1 MWQGMVFI
9 LSKHFNYFVI
19 ALLKQS
25 INAKKRELSSKIR
38 TLKFAIEKNH
48 HLKSI
53 LHVRISAATL
63 K

>member
-25 INAKKRELSSKIR
+25 INAKKRELYSKIR
-38 TLKFAIEKNH
+38 TLKFALEKNH
-48 HLKSI
+48 QLCP
-53 LHVRISAATL
+53 RINPAC
-63 K
+63 